1 MSRLPADFLIALP
14 AILGACVLAAAM
26 TTAFAGP
33 SPMFPTGTVEVKPYN
48 NTVAIAP
55 RHLRDIDVVLYRAH
69 RQLPEAQSG
78 CFDPGTVDFGL
89 QPGEFYPS
97 RRDGTVRSGS
107 LQSF

>member
-14 AILGACVLAAAM
+14 ALLGAYVLAAAM
-26 TTAFAGP
+26 ATAFAGP
-33 SPMFPTGTVEVKPYN
+33 SPTFPTRTVEVKPYN

-55 RHLRDIDVVLYRAH
+55 QHLRDIDVVLYRAH
-69 RQLPEAQSG
+69 RQLAAAPSG
-78 CFDPGTVDFGL
+78 CFDPGTVNFGL
-89 QPGEFYPS
+89 QPGSFYPS